1 MSNLKTLEGN
11 LIEFKAGFMIGMV
24 AALDSLSELED
35 KYTTADV
42 DPFEALNKAA
52 IELRDWLFGDGD
64 SPSMIKTDTLDELP
78 IITMGKGSEREME
91 IVLPP
96 GVERL
101 RGVQYIDEDD
111 GDAWR
116 SRMDPRTEVE
126 ED

>member
-1 MSNLKTLEGN
+1 
-11 LIEFKAGFMIGMV
+11 MV

-42 DPFEALNKAA
+42 GPFEALNKAA
-52 IELRDWLFGDGD
+52 IELHTWLFGDGD
-64 SPSMIKTDTLDELP
+64 LPSAIKTDVLDELP